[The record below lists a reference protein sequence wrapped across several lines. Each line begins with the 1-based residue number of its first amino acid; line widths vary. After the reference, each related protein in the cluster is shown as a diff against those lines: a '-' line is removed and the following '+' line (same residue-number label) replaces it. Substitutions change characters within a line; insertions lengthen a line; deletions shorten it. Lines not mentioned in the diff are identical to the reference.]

1 MTPIIPSIRLF
12 TNQQDSEIKLSAVIL
27 EYQDTCYHLQT
38 QTGDTIHVFSQSIC
52 IYVLITN
59 KELDRINL
67 YAYMKPEADPITS
80 ICLDS
85 VKEIQAV
92 LGTKWERLSIRA
104 IVVRLLELLQ

>member
-1 MTPIIPSIRLF
+1 MTPVIPSIRLL

-38 QTGDTIHVFSQSIC
+38 QTGDTIRVFCQSIC

-59 KELDRINL
+59 KELDRISL

-80 ICLDS
+80 IYLDKYRQCLAPS
-85 VKEIQAV
+85 GNV
-92 LGTKWERLSIRA
+92 
-104 IVVRLLELLQ
+104 